1 MPEPARR
8 RQPGQRIPQST
19 CDRRS
24 AWAPGGPSGWP
35 FRRWRGA
42 APLEPWSAPFALVNG
57 AAVGLTPILLP
68 VAAVRYGLGHV
79 GLVMGAFNLG
89 AFAAPLVGSL
99 ADRYHAYRVLATA
112 CAAVAALSLSLF
124 PLASPS
130 VEVLLALGDGGGFA
144 GAMTIANLL
153 VVERYPRAEWN
164 RRLAWLETALTV
176 GQGGAL
182 VLAAWLSGLSVRDG
196 LLIGAIV
203 PAAAIPLT
211 LLLIPSMPR
220 AAQPGGAAARGV
232 PAAPH
237 TASRRQAAA
246 GSPAAAP
253 SGGAGHRLAS
263 LGQVGEWGPSSP
275 SRAHHRRQWR
285 TPLAGLPAL
294 LGGGFGWMLAAWIPA
309 YAGSAI
315 VFSLYPVLFQHAFGV
330 ATNTSAIAFAVIV
343 FASLPLFVVAGRAS
357 QRRGPAVAIAG
368 AFAARVLLLAALAA
382 FAAAGHVAAVLPL
395 AAFAGIYFAW
405 PFLSVASPRLT
416 GQLKPN
422 AEGDAQGLLNASS
435 GLAGLLGS
443 VTGGLAA
450 SAWGYPA
457 ALAIGAGATTVG
469 LTIVAANLLR
479 RSPKASRAEAAT
491 NRTRG
496 TPRRSPGPFE

>member
-1 MPEPARR
+1 M
-8 RQPGQRIPQST
+8 T
-19 CDRRS
+19 
-24 AWAPGGPSGWP
+24 GWP
-35 FRRWRGA
+35 FRRWRGT

-68 VAAVRYGLGHV
+68 VAAARYGLGHV
-79 GLVMGAFNLG
+79 GLVMGVNLG
-89 AFAAPLVGSL
+89 AFAAPLVGSV

-112 CAAVAALSLSLF
+112 CAAVAALSLSLSLF

-130 VEVLLALGDGGGFA
+130 VEVLLALGDGGGFG

-153 VVERYPRAEWN
+153 VVERHPRAEWN
-164 RRLAWLETALTV
+164 RRLAWLETALTI

-182 VLAAWLSGLSVRDG
+182 VLAARLSGLSVRDG

-220 AAQPGGAAARGV
+220 AAAQPGGAAARGV
-232 PAAPH
+232 SAAPH

-246 GSPAAAP
+246 AGSHAAPP
-253 SGGAGHRLAS
+253 SGGVGHRLAS

-275 SRAHHRRQWR
+275 SRAHHRRRWR

-315 VFSLYPVLFQHAFGV
+315 VFSLYPVLFLHAFGV
-330 ATNTSAIAFAVIV
+330 ATNTSAIAFA
-343 FASLPLFVVAGRAS
+343 
-357 QRRGPAVAIAG
+357 
-368 AFAARVLLLAALAA
+368 ARVLLLSALAA

-405 PFLSVASPRLT
+405 PFLSVASPGLT

-450 SAWGYPA
+450 RARGYPA
-457 ALAIGAGATTVG
+457 ALAIGTGATTVG

-479 RSPKASRAEAAT
+479 SGPKASRAEAAT
-491 NRTRG
+491 NRT
-496 TPRRSPGPFE
+496 